1 MSTGTRRPSISRFPS
16 VSFSK
21 QSSVNSDGFFDDADG
36 VDSARAHDRQEE
48 AEKGSAIWST
58 TRRKLTLVSLC
69 LVYFAAT
76 ASFAILSPFF
86 PSEVNNVIMTSVLNP
101 VLSALNVPGYCKT
114 FSKVLPITQN
124 TITSNFHLVSIY

>member
-1 MSTGTRRPSISRFPS
+1 MSTGTHRPSISRFPS

-36 VDSARAHDRQEE
+36 VDSAGAHDRQEE

-86 PSEVNNVIMTSVLNP
+86 PSEVNNVTMTSVLNP
-101 VLSALNVPGYCKT
+101 VLTPGTEPAGNCKT
-114 FSKVLPITQN
+114 FTKVLQN
-124 TITSNFHLVSIY
+124 CSKYYNF

>member
-1 MSTGTRRPSISRFPS
+1 M
-16 VSFSK
+16 
-21 QSSVNSDGFFDDADG
+21 NSDGFFDDADG
-36 VDSARAHDRQEE
+36 VDSARAHDRQE

-101 VLSALNVPGYCKT
+101 VLNVPGYCKT
-114 FSKVLPITQN
+114 FSKVLQITQN
-124 TITSNFHLVSIY
+124 TITSNFHCVSIY

>member
-1 MSTGTRRPSISRFPS
+1 MATGTRRPSISRFPS

-36 VDSARAHDRQEE
+36 VDSAGAHDRQEE
-48 AEKGSAIWST
+48 AEKGSVIWST

-86 PSEVNNVIMTSVLNP
+86 PSEVNNVIMTST
-101 VLSALNVPGYCKT
+101 PGTEPAGNCKT
-114 FSKVLPITQN
+114 FTKVLQIAQN
-124 TITSNFHLVSIY
+124 TITFNFH

>member
-1 MSTGTRRPSISRFPS
+1 MATGTRRPSISRFPS

-36 VDSARAHDRQEE
+36 VDSAGAHDRQEE
-48 AEKGSAIWST
+48 AEKGSVIWST

-86 PSEVNNVIMTSVLNP
+86 PSEVNIIMTAVVNP
-101 VLSALNVPGYCKT
+101 VLCVLNLPGTAKRSPKS
-114 FSKVLPITQN
+114 FK
-124 TITSNFHLVSIY
+124 